1 MFHLFSDFFRRS
13 FLLLLLLL
21 SRFSRVRTL
30 WDPIDGSPPGS
41 PIPGILQARTL
52 EWAAISFSKAWKWK
66 VKVKSLSH
74 VRLCATPWTA
84 AYQAPLSMAFSREE
98 YWSGVPLL
106 SPGNSL
112 NWKFNEILIVFAILI
127 PLLITQSRGRK
138 IIAEGYSI
146 YYQDQVSINQWI
158 NQTADYMVIMSNSTV
173 PTKLSLDFLSF
184 GVTFKFSKKRSNK

>member
-1 MFHLFSDFFRRS
+1 M
-13 FLLLLLLL
+13 
-21 SRFSRVRTL
+21 
-30 WDPIDGSPPGS
+30 
-41 PIPGILQARTL
+41 
-52 EWAAISFSKAWKWK
+52 
-66 VKVKSLSH
+66 KVKSLSH

-84 AYQAPLSMAFSREE
+84 AYQAPLSMGFSREE

-112 NWKFNEILIVFAILI
+112 KWKFNKILIVFAILI

>member
-1 MFHLFSDFFRRS
+1 MSDS
-13 FLLLLLLL
+13 
-21 SRFSRVRTL
+21 
-30 WDPIDGSPPGS
+30 
-41 PIPGILQARTL
+41 
-52 EWAAISFSKAWKWK
+52 
-66 VKVKSLSH
+66 
-74 VRLCATPWTA
+74 ATPWTA
-84 AYQAPLSMAFSREE
+84 AYQPPLSMAFSREE

-138 IIAEGYSI
+138 IITEGYSI

>member
-1 MFHLFSDFFRRS
+1 M
-13 FLLLLLLL
+13 
-21 SRFSRVRTL
+21 
-30 WDPIDGSPPGS
+30 
-41 PIPGILQARTL
+41 
-52 EWAAISFSKAWKWK
+52 
-66 VKVKSLSH
+66 KVKSLSH

-84 AYQAPLSMAFSREE
+84 AYQPPLSMAFSREE

-138 IIAEGYSI
+138 IITEGYSI

>member
-1 MFHLFSDFFRRS
+1 M
-13 FLLLLLLL
+13 
-21 SRFSRVRTL
+21 
-30 WDPIDGSPPGS
+30 
-41 PIPGILQARTL
+41 
-52 EWAAISFSKAWKWK
+52 
-66 VKVKSLSH
+66 KVKSLSH
-74 VRLCATPWTA
+74 VRLVATPWTA
-84 AYQAPLSMAFSREE
+84 AHWALPSMGFSGQE

-138 IIAEGYSI
+138 IITEGYSI

>member
-1 MFHLFSDFFRRS
+1 M
-13 FLLLLLLL
+13 
-21 SRFSRVRTL
+21 
-30 WDPIDGSPPGS
+30 
-41 PIPGILQARTL
+41 
-52 EWAAISFSKAWKWK
+52 
-66 VKVKSLSH
+66 KVKSLSH